1 MQMMAICANMFRN
14 ILLESRPIEVH
25 FAQPR
30 NSAACLRTHE
40 LNNLAAMCQSQMQ
53 KSDWRRLMGDGVCM
67 PVTVPG
73 KGLSAVGSVQP
84 EHAVDGAQLGR
95 LDQARV
101 GDDDR
106 VERPVE
112 LLLPEGKKSLEHRKL
127 GAEIVVLPHVGLQQ
141 PAVVRPAIKNPRRGQ
156 AIAGKLALEVL
167 GDHGVPRLPD
177 SESSRSDADS
187 QA

>member
-1 MQMMAICANMFRN
+1 MVRRDQPLTTHHS
-14 ILLESRPIEVH
+14 LLTITS
-25 FAQPR
+25 
-30 NSAACLRTHE
+30 S
-40 LNNLAAMCQSQMQ
+40 M
-53 KSDWRRLMGDGVCM
+53 
-67 PVTVPG
+67 
-73 KGLSAVGSVQP
+73 QP
-84 EHAVDGAQLGR
+84 EHAVDGAQFGR

-101 GDDDR
+101 GDRDR

-177 SESSRSDADS
+177 SESSRSYADS